1 MPKHHFVIENKS
13 QVDGNIHTYYSWD
26 SQGRI
31 HGSGLTTENHA
42 TLEDEFIAYLYDSLQ
57 WLDTWNPSTCMR
69 CSGLNNDG
77 ITVIEEQDA
86 LLKFH
91 QLIRAWIDVF
101 SHAPDPIVLTGNY
114 CFDEKEQKGCYEKL
128 VYNKVEL
135 IDELHKL
142 ANMAVYA
149 GVNGKCIV
157 HFGI

>member
-13 QVDGNIHTYYSWD
+13 LVSGNIHNSYSWD
-26 SQGRI
+26 SHGMI
-31 HGSGLTTENHA
+31 HKSGLTREDHA
-42 TLEDEFIAYLYDSLQ
+42 TLEDEFIAYIYDFLR

-69 CSGLNNDG
+69 SSGLNNYG

-91 QLIRAWIDVF
+91 QLIQVWIDLF
-101 SHAPDPIVLTGNY
+101 GHATDPIVLTGSY
-114 CFDEKEQKGCYEKL
+114 CFDEEEQRSYYEKL

-135 IDELHKL
+135 INELHKL
-142 ANMAVYA
+142 ANMAKRA
-149 GVNGKCIV
+149 EINGKCIV